1 MNIKDVI
8 KENIESDSDLFGSAS
23 VRDKL
28 HKQINS
34 LYDKI
39 GKEYDDLGFEALMS
53 TKVYSKLFD
62 KWDDGEHDPNEV
74 MAYKEPVNL
83 LVQAVAEMEDVSQN
97 AYDYL
102 ELEENKESDSDLFG
116 GGAARP
122 LLLSKYFEFPEG
134 GNLGYTEGG
143 GGIGYGGQ
151 RTNGLVIVN
160 RASNQIAFVPDFTY
174 FDEEPTQET
183 LEEWWYEH
191 DAEYALD
198 KLPLTLQN
206 VEKFLEL
213 NESESDSDLFGD
225 PGAVSINAVRALRNQ
240 NKTNK
245 DPFNNTR
252 QYGDHRI
259 KSNGK
264 IYRQDQEARRHR
276 VGARLGR
283 HANPVL
289 PESESDDD
297 LFGHDMMLDK
307 IHDAYARI
315 YNYDNNGLEMLDAL
329 AGTYNELSEKY
340 NSANIDSIIA
350 QADAIERKQLLLD
363 LEYVADACDEQYGHM
378 GIYEAEDDDLF
389 STARRAPPK
398 DLNLLLGWA
407 GNDPEKED
415 FAYVAKFGIKHNMNL
430 KQTFEVLQHFDDV
443 PGNSRL
449 EKKWGVSEAMA
460 MRLFIAYEYTYDAW
474 EPAGNNGEQA
484 AHDFWEAADAE
495 LAEPPEP
502 PRRAAAPTKDKP
514 KLDPNM
520 FAPQMD
526 QPLAKTDP
534 LDDLKKNAG
543 IGGDRPTVDLRKSSQ
558 ANTLNKT
565 AGLGSADMSNML
577 GRMRNIEI
585 DKDLDAYPD
594 QDSETV
600 PSVEV
605 NTANLPAVA
614 GQALRAAGVENP
626 EFHQVAN
633 LPGNMADQIRQL
645 GKSLFGSMTMTPTKR
660 IHVIANLGGKGPN
673 STQEVNAVAGFL
685 KQHGSDRGPGDVDFD
700 AVMPGYKAQTH
711 MYTAAGIRWMLVKDF
726 AGQYIYCWPEEDS
739 HDAAPALGN
748 DSPEAPR
755 LR

>member
-1 MNIKDVI
+1 MNIKDI
-8 KENIESDSDLFGSAS
+8 IRENDESDSDLFGSAS

-39 GKEYDDLGFEALMS
+39 TDRYGDDGFEALMN

-62 KWDDGEHDPNEV
+62 KWDDGDHNPNQV
-74 MAYKEPVNL
+74 IAYKEPVNL
-83 LVQAVAEMEDVSQN
+83 LVQVVAEMEAVLED
-97 AYDYL
+97 AYNFL
-102 ELEENKESDSDLFG
+102 AEENKESDSDLFG

-122 LLLSKYFEFPEG
+122 LLLSKYFDFPEG

-160 RASNQIAFVPDFTY
+160 RSTNQIAFVPDFTY

-183 LEEWWYEH
+183 LEEWWN
-191 DAEYALD
+191 DDSPDYALD
-198 KLPLTLQN
+198 KLPLTIQN

-225 PGAVSINAVRALRNQ
+225 PGAVAIRAVRALRDQNQ
-240 NKTNK
+240 TNK

-398 DLNLLLGWA
+398 DLGLLLGWA

-430 KQTFEVLQHFDDV
+430 KQTLEVLQYFDDV

-449 EKKWGVSEAMA
+449 EKKWGVSEALA
-460 MRLFIAYEYTYDAW
+460 MRLFIAYEDTYDAW
-474 EPAGNNGEQA
+474 EPSSNNGDQA
-484 AHDFWEAADAE
+484 AQDFWEAADAE

-502 PRRAAAPTKDKP
+502 PRRTTAPTKDKP

-543 IGGDRPTVDLRKSSQ
+543 IGGDQPTVDLRKSSQ

-565 AGLGSADMSNML
+565 AGLGSDDMSNML
-577 GRMRNIEI
+577 GRMRDIDV

-614 GQALRAAGVENP
+614 GQALRAAGVEDP

>member
-1 MNIKDVI
+1 MNIKDI
-8 KENIESDSDLFGSAS
+8 IRENDKSDSDLFGSAS

-39 GKEYDDLGFEALMS
+39 VQEYDDLGFEALMH

-62 KWDDGEHDPNEV
+62 KWDEGEHDPNEV

-116 GGAARP
+116 
-122 LLLSKYFEFPEG
+122 
-134 GNLGYTEGG
+134 
-143 GGIGYGGQ
+143 
-151 RTNGLVIVN
+151 
-160 RASNQIAFVPDFTY
+160 
-174 FDEEPTQET
+174 
-183 LEEWWYEH
+183 
-191 DAEYALD
+191 
-198 KLPLTLQN
+198 
-206 VEKFLEL
+206 
-213 NESESDSDLFGD
+213 D
-225 PGAVSINAVRALRNQ
+225 PGAVSIRAVRALRDQNQ
-240 NKTNK
+240 TNK

-289 PESESDDD
+289 PEGES
-297 LFGHDMMLDK
+297 
-307 IHDAYARI
+307 
-315 YNYDNNGLEMLDAL
+315 
-329 AGTYNELSEKY
+329 
-340 NSANIDSIIA
+340 
-350 QADAIERKQLLLD
+350 
-363 LEYVADACDEQYGHM
+363 
-378 GIYEAEDDDLF
+378 DDDLF

-430 KQTFEVLQHFDDV
+430 KQTLEVLQYFDDV

-449 EKKWGVSEAMA
+449 EKKWGVSEALA
-460 MRLFIAYEYTYDAW
+460 MRLFIAYEDTYDAW
-474 EPAGNNGEQA
+474 EPSSNNGDQA
-484 AHDFWEAADAE
+484 AQDFWEAADAE
-495 LAEPPEP
+495 LAEPPES
-502 PRRAAAPTKDKP
+502 PRRTAAPTKDKP

-520 FAPQMD
+520 FAPQLD

-543 IGGDRPTVDLRKSSQ
+543 IGGDQPTVDLRKSSQ

-565 AGLGSADMSNML
+565 AGLGSDDMSNML
-577 GRMRNIEI
+577 GRMRDIDI

-614 GQALRAAGVENP
+614 GQALQAAGVENP